1 MNNNKNSQVK
11 NILGFVSVY
20 TFIFLCLA
28 FVLDKIFDSEGKTFI
43 WSIDGLFQH
52 AIALKYIRQY
62 IINLFTKG
70 SFPMVDFNLGQG
82 FDVIGTLNY
91 YGFGDPV
98 TLLTVLFPENA
109 MELMYEILIFVRMYL
124 SGLFVAYLLRTLGK
138 TKTSSILPACILYPF
153 CNYALLGGIRHPM
166 FFNGIMY
173 LPLLIAAVERVITKK
188 KIGLLV
194 FVVSIAFINN

>member
-91 YGFGDPV
+91 YGFGDPI
-98 TLLTVLFPENA
+98 TIFTVLFPENE
-109 MELMYEILIFVRMYL
+109 MELMYEV
-124 SGLFVAYLLRTLGK
+124 
-138 TKTSSILPACILYPF
+138 
-153 CNYALLGGIRHPM
+153 
-166 FFNGIMY
+166 
-173 LPLLIAAVERVITKK
+173 
-188 KIGLLV
+188 
-194 FVVSIAFINN
+194 

>member
-1 MNNNKNSQVK
+1 
-11 NILGFVSVY
+11 
-20 TFIFLCLA
+20 
-28 FVLDKIFDSEGKTFI
+28 
-43 WSIDGLFQH
+43 
-52 AIALKYIRQY
+52 
-62 IINLFTKG
+62 
-70 SFPMVDFNLGQG
+70 MVDFNLGQG

-91 YGFGDPV
+91 YGFGDPI
-98 TLLTVLFPENA
+98 TIFTVLFPENE
-109 MELMYEILIFVRMYL
+109 MELMYEVLIFIRMYL

-138 TKTSSILPACILYPF
+138 TKISTILPACILYPF

-194 FVVSIAFINN
+194 FVVSIAFINNYYFMYINTVMAAIYFFVRQIGS